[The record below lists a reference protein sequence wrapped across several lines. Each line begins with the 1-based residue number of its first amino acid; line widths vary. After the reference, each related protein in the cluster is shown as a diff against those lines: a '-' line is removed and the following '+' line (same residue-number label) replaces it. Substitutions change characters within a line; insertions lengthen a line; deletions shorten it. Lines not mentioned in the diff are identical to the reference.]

1 MEGKK
6 MGLFGPSQK
15 EVWKQLCLEINANF
29 ITAGFWKRKRVES
42 KHNNWT
48 IYLDTFTE
56 SSGENA
62 VKYTRMRAPFVDR
75 DKFYFKI
82 YKKGF
87 FSGLG
92 KALGMQDI
100 QVGYPGIDDNY
111 IIKSNSEATVVRL
124 FSNSRIRE
132 LIQRQP
138 KVMLEILKSEGMF
151 GPKFKENESELYFLV
166 QGVMKDIGLLKSL
179 FELFREVLDELKRI
193 GSATG
198 DTPQVK
204 LYK

>member
-1 MEGKK
+1 MC
-6 MGLFGPSQK
+6 Q
-15 EVWKQLCLEINANF
+15 EINAKF
-29 ITAGFWKRKRVES
+29 ITSGFWKRKRVES

-75 DKFYFKI
+75 DKLYFKI
-82 YKKGF
+82 YKKGI

-100 QVGYPGIDDNY
+100 QVGYREIDDNY
-111 IIKSNSEATVVRL
+111 IIKGNNEPIVVRL
-124 FSNSRIRE
+124 FSNSKIRE

-138 KVMLEILKSEGMF
+138 KLTLEIINSEGMF

-166 QGVMKDIGLLKSL
+166 QGVMKDIELLKSL
-179 FELFREVLDELKRI
+179 FVLFSEVLDELKRI

-204 LYK
+204 LYKD